1 MLARVLLMIAAST
14 SVAYAQPAPTDPPP
28 PSAEPPLDPPP
39 PPQPPA
45 ADEATLEAKLEQQV
59 DRWFGQ
65 GATAQIGGRVGDAIS
80 RARRSVSIGPTVGGF
95 AGYFPDASQSDFA
108 ITFGIGVELFKV
120 PILPTPERLKQLAI
134 ERAKKR
140 LKEQPQQI
148 GDVEALTKQVWD
160 DVLAEVG
167 EMENYRARTLER
179 PKASIGLEGNR
190 LFDSEVWFVRLR
202 GGIGIS
208 KITLGASLSAAFT
221 DPDTSFYAGAEVVL
235 HAMMSK
241 KPRSSVVDIFARGDF
256 ELANRDVA
264 NTDFFVLGVRYL
276 LDVL

>member
-1 MLARVLLMIAAST
+1 MLARVLLMIAIAT
-14 SVAYAQPAPTDPPP
+14 SVAYAQPAPADPPP
-28 PSAEPPLDPPP
+28 PPAEPPLDPTPP
-39 PPQPPA
+39 PTPA
-45 ADEATLEAKLEQQV
+45 AGEASLEAKLEQEV

-65 GATAQIGGRVGDAIS
+65 GATAQIGARVGDAVR
-80 RARRSVSIGPTVGGF
+80 RARRSVSIGPTVGAF
-95 AGYFPDASQSDFA
+95 AGYFPDAEQSDYA

-120 PILPTPERLKQLAI
+120 PVLPTPERLKQLAL

-167 EMENYRARTLER
+167 EMENYRARTLEP
-179 PKASIGLEGNR
+179 PKLSIALEGNR

-202 GGIGIS
+202 GGVGIS
-208 KITLGASLSAAFT
+208 KITLAASLSAAFT

-241 KPRSSVVDIFARGDF
+241 NPRSSVVDIFARGDF